1 MAEAQREIER
11 RRLEM
16 SEHLLREVVQPLG
29 RSVDSESRY
38 ELPAFEKEY
47 QKKRAKLMR
56 ELKEVEAETK
66 KVGTRKKQQ
75 TPEELQKS
83 IKILTDKVKDLDRL
97 RSEALRQVLLMERKR
112 GCDFLRMWT
121 RVMEQQL
128 YQFTEGY
135 NILNDDRQFWT
146 DLASSR
152 DRLPNDDEALL
163 AAVSAMTAE
172 RTFVPL
178 QMAATQNNPSAFGSS
193 GSVDNMQR
201 QQNFQQPPR
210 QYVPQL
216 DPQPQYTSYQPQ
228 GGYGGGGGGYQ
239 DTGYQVLIS

>member
-1 MAEAQREIER
+1 MLSFVSA
-11 RRLEM
+11 
-16 SEHLLREVVQPLG
+16 
-29 RSVDSESRY
+29 
-38 ELPAFEKEY
+38 
-47 QKKRAKLMR
+47 
-56 ELKEVEAETK
+56 ELKDVELETK

-135 NILNDDRQFWT
+135 NILNDNRQFWT
-146 DLASSR
+146 DLAGSR
-152 DRLPNDDEALL
+152 DQLPNDDEALL

-178 QMAATQNNPSAFGSS
+178 QTAGKRYAVQCG
-193 GSVDNMQR
+193 VR
-201 QQNFQQPPR
+201 R
-210 QYVPQL
+210 
-216 DPQPQYTSYQPQ
+216 
-228 GGYGGGGGGYQ
+228 
-239 DTGYQVLIS
+239 